1 MKLNRFIKCFISL
14 ATFVFLLSVNLSAQ
28 SRIQTSFNTGYHL
41 VNTDQASDNP
51 SVSTTDWSFGG
62 SMASQFTIQS
72 SRFEYSIGYMYGR
85 STIYEVNYTL
95 GFDPTYTLDLRY
107 RSVPFE
113 LFWVYRATSRIEL
126 LGGFNVIAQNRTLL
140 YSGVDIED
148 DRLFSLGVGLS
159 SKVRTILNEFN
170 MGKGGLFFDMSI
182 RWTEFVLH
190 HANGRHMDDF
200 KPRHITLSPQLGIYY
215 NFN

>member
-1 MKLNRFIKCFISL
+1 M
-14 ATFVFLLSVNLSAQ
+14 ATLVFLLSVHVSAQ

-41 VNTDQASDNP
+41 VNTDQVSDNP
-51 SVSTTDWSFGG
+51 SVATTDWSFGG
-62 SMASQFTIQS
+62 TLASQFTIQS
-72 SRFEYSIGYMYGR
+72 SRLEYSIGYMYGR
-85 STIYEVNYTL
+85 STIYEVNNSI
-95 GFDPTYTLDLRY
+95 GFNPSYTLDLSY

-113 LFWVYRATSRIEL
+113 LFWVHRVSNRVEL
-126 LGGFNVIAQNRTLL
+126 LGGINIIAQYRTLL

-182 RWTEFVLH
+182 RWTEFIFH
-190 HANGRHMDDF
+190 HANGRYLDDF
-200 KPRHITLSPQLGIYY
+200 TLRQITLSPQFGIYY